1 MTKEEM
7 AHILSRRE
15 SSHRSITSCHC
26 NTPTELEITMFRE
39 ISEGQLGATTQV
51 VSKSKVDLTEIDRRM
66 VKARESKRVSSIP
79 LWFLLEVLS

>member
-1 MTKEEM
+1 
-7 AHILSRRE
+7 
-15 SSHRSITSCHC
+15 
-26 NTPTELEITMFRE
+26 MFRE

-51 VSKSKVDLTEIDRRM
+51 ESKSKVDLTEIDRRM